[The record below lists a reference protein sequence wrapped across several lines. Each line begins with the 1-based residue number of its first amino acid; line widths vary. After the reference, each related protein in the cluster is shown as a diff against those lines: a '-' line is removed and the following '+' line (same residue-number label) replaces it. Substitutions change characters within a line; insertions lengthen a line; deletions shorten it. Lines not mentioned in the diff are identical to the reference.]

1 MTDKEFKK
9 LKQDI
14 EIKMVELWKLQEKYH
29 KETGKDY
36 VMPLYIETP
45 KHLKGIK

>member
-14 EIKMVELWKLQEKYH
+14 ETKMDELEELQYLYR
-29 KETGKDY
+29 KETGKDF
-36 VMPLYIETP
+36 VKPLRLGPVWRT
-45 KHLKGIK
+45 KNG